1 MSNNIVLSSYFSF
14 LPDPQRNETW
24 TSDIAEVFGLAFSV
38 TTKNEKIVIFHDCF
52 ENTYPI
58 DNCEWRKVEH
68 KDLYAPNII
77 RYFHY
82 YDYLKNLKNKPKFVF
97 MVDSTDVVM
106 LKNPFLEMKKN
117 IIYVGQEEGKN
128 MDDTWL
134 ISHKRLSKFHIEDYH
149 QILKKAKPS
158 NTLINCGTVGSNYD
172 LFMSLLEK
180 LLEVHYKHSKEIYKQ
195 SLDTQLF
202 AYTLLKYFSDCYH
215 NSLQVNTPYRSK
227 EINSVSWW
235 KHK

>member
-1 MSNNIVLSSYFSF
+1 MTDNLVLSSYFSF
-14 LPDPQRNETW
+14 LPDPQRNKTW

-38 TTKNEKIVIFHDCF
+38 TTKKEKITFFHDCF
-52 ENTYPI
+52 KNTYPI
-58 DNCEWRKVEH
+58 QNCEWRRVEH
-68 KDLYAPNII
+68 KDLYAPNVI

-82 YDYLKNLKNKPKFVF
+82 YEYLKNLKNKPKFVF

-106 LKNPFLEMKKN
+106 LKSPFLEMKKN
-117 IIYVGQEEGKN
+117 IIYVGQEEEKK
-128 MDDTWL
+128 MDDPWL

-149 QILKKAKPS
+149 QVLKKVDSSRK
-158 NTLINCGTVGSNYD
+158 LINCGTVGADYE
-172 LFMSLLEK
+172 LFMRLLDK
-180 LLEVHYKHSKEIYKQ
+180 LVEIHTIHSKDIYKH

-202 AYTLLKYFSDCYH
+202 VYVLLKYFSDCYH
-215 NSLQVNTPYRSK
+215 NSLLVNTPYRSN